1 MMMNKNESRCTG
13 LGLALIDEGTGWYAD
28 AAEAA
33 IARLTRAVS
42 RSVAH
47 LNGCTARIVGR
58 SMKPSLTGYRP
69 SGGIGTHQS

>member
-1 MMMNKNESRCTG
+1 MMMNMNEPRCTG
-13 LGLALIDEGTGWYAD
+13 LGLALTDEGTVCYAD

-33 IARLTRAVS
+33 VSRLTRAVS

-69 SGGIGTHQS
+69 SGGIGTHRS